1 MSPAFW
7 EDRGGPPVIAFG
19 GNALLPDSGDPALA
33 ERNAVAFAHAVLRL
47 MPDDTGIVLVHGN
60 GPQVGN
66 ALLRNEAG
74 AAEVHHSPLDVLV
87 ADTQGSIGYLLG
99 RSLCNAFATERRAI
113 EVVTVVTQVV
123 VDAEHPS
130 MSAPSKPVGPFYPPS
145 VGMALEYE
153 RGWKMVDVPNMGM
166 RRVVPSPPPEEIVEI
181 GAVRAL
187 AQPGQIV
194 ITGGGGG
201 IPVTRRDGA
210 LIGVEAVIDKDRT
223 GSLVARLVDARGFV
237 IFTEVGHVSRHFG
250 KSDEAALLDL
260 TATEALA
267 LLDAGEFPPGSMGPK
282 IESCISYARATGR
295 TGVITSVDALEG
307 ALAGTDGTRIRP

>member
-153 RGWKMVDVPNMGM
+153 RGWKMVDVPNKGM

-237 IFTEVGHVSRHFG
+237 IFTEVGHVSSHFG
-250 KSDEAALLDL
+250 QPDEEALLDL
-260 TATEALA
+260 TAAEAQA
-267 LLDAGEFPPGSMGPK
+267 LLDGGEFPPGSMGPK
-282 IESCISYARATGR
+282 IESCISYAKATGR

>member
-7 EDRGGPPVIAFG
+7 EDRGGPPVVAFG
-19 GNALLPDSGDPALA
+19 GNALLPDSGDPAVA

-74 AAEVHHSPLDVLV
+74 AEEVHPSPLDVLV

-99 RSLCNAFATERRAI
+99 RSLRNAFAAERRAI

-153 RGWKMVDVPNMGM
+153 RGWKMVDVPNKGM
-166 RRVVPSPPPEEIVEI
+166 RRIVPSPPPEEIVEI
-181 GAVRAL
+181 GAVRVL

-210 LIGVEAVIDKDRT
+210 LVGVEAVIDKDRT

-237 IFTEVGHVSRHFG
+237 IFTEVGHVSSHFG
-250 KSDEAALLDL
+250 TPDEEALLDL
-260 TATEALA
+260 TAAEAQA
-267 LLDAGEFPPGSMGPK
+267 LLDGGEFPPGSMGPK
-282 IESCISYARATGR
+282 IESCISYAKATGR

-307 ALAGTDGTRIRP
+307 ALAGSDGTRIRP

>member
-1 MSPAFW
+1 MLRAFW

-19 GNALLPDSGDPALA
+19 GNALLPDSGDPA
-33 ERNAVAFAHAVLRL
+33 VAGATPSPLPRRAPADAGGHR
-47 MPDDTGIVLVHGN
+47 IVLVHGN
-60 GPQVGN
+60 GPVGN

-153 RGWKMVDVPNMGM
+153 RGWKMVDVPNRGCAASSLSTPE
-166 RRVVPSPPPEEIVEI
+166 RSSRSGQCALWPSP
-181 GAVRAL
+181 
-187 AQPGQIV
+187 
-194 ITGGGGG
+194 
-201 IPVTRRDGA
+201 
-210 LIGVEAVIDKDRT
+210 
-223 GSLVARLVDARGFV
+223 
-237 IFTEVGHVSRHFG
+237 
-250 KSDEAALLDL
+250 
-260 TATEALA
+260 
-267 LLDAGEFPPGSMGPK
+267 
-282 IESCISYARATGR
+282 GR
-295 TGVITSVDALEG
+295 S
-307 ALAGTDGTRIRP
+307 

>member
-153 RGWKMVDVPNMGM
+153 RGWKMVDVPNKGM

>member
-66 ALLRNEAG
+66 ALLRSEAG
-74 AAEVHHSPLDVLV
+74 AAEVHPSPLDILV

-99 RSLCNAFATERRAI
+99 RSLRNAFATERRAI

-153 RGWKMVDVPNMGM
+153 RGWKMVDVPNKGM

-210 LIGVEAVIDKDRT
+210 LIGVEGVIDKDRT
-223 GSLVARLVDARGFV
+223 GSLVARLVEARGFV
-237 IFTEVGHVSRHFG
+237 IFTEVGHVSSHFG
-250 KSDEAALLDL
+250 QPDEEALLDL
-260 TATEALA
+260 TAAEAQA
-267 LLDAGEFPPGSMGPK
+267 LLDGGEFPPGSMGPK
-282 IESCISYARATGR
+282 IESCISYAKATGR

>member
-19 GNALLPDSGDPALA
+19 GNALLPDSGDPAVA

-153 RGWKMVDVPNMGM
+153 RGWKMVDVPNKGM

-210 LIGVEAVIDKDRT
+210 LIGVEGVIDKDRT

-237 IFTEVGHVSRHFG
+237 IFTEVGHVSSHFG
-250 KSDEAALLDL
+250 QPDEEALLDL
-260 TATEALA
+260 TAAEAQA
-267 LLDAGEFPPGSMGPK
+267 LLDGGEFPPGSMGPK
-282 IESCISYARATGR
+282 IESCISYAKATGR

>member
-33 ERNAVAFAHAVLRL
+33 ERNAVAFALAVLRL

-66 ALLRNEAG
+66 AMLRNEAG
-74 AAEVHHSPLDVLV
+74 AVEVHPSPLDVLV

-99 RSLCNAFATERRAI
+99 RSLRNAFATERRSI

-153 RGWKMVDVPNMGM
+153 RGWKMVDVPNKGM

-210 LIGVEAVIDKDRT
+210 LIGVEGVIDKDRT

-237 IFTEVGHVSRHFG
+237 IFTEVGHASRHFG
-250 KSDEAALLDL
+250 KPDEEAILDL
-260 TATEALA
+260 TGADAQA

>member
-7 EDRGGPPVIAFG
+7 DDRGGPPVIAFG
-19 GNALLPDSGDPALA
+19 GNALLPDSGDAAVA

-47 MPDDTGIVLVHGN
+47 MPEDTGIVLVHGN

-74 AAEVHHSPLDVLV
+74 AAEVHPSPLDVLV

-99 RSLCNAFATERRAI
+99 RSLRNAFATERRSI

-153 RGWKMVDVPNMGM
+153 RGWKMVDVPNKGM

-201 IPVTRRDGA
+201 IPVTRRDGG
-210 LIGVEAVIDKDRT
+210 LIGVEGVIDKDRT
-223 GSLVARLVDARGFV
+223 GALVARLVDARGFV
-237 IFTEVGHVSRHFG
+237 IFTEVGHASRRFG
-250 KSDEAALLDL
+250 KPDEEALTHLTTAEAQALLDS
-260 TATEALA
+260 
-267 LLDAGEFPPGSMGPK
+267 GEFPPGSMGPK

-295 TGVITSVDALEG
+295 TGVITSVDALDG
-307 ALAGTDGTRIRP
+307 ALTGTEGTRIRP

>member
-19 GNALLPDSGDPALA
+19 GNALLPDSGDPAVA

-153 RGWKMVDVPNMGM
+153 RGWKMVDVPNKGM

>member
-1 MSPAFW
+1 
-7 EDRGGPPVIAFG
+7 
-19 GNALLPDSGDPALA
+19 
-33 ERNAVAFAHAVLRL
+33 
-47 MPDDTGIVLVHGN
+47 
-60 GPQVGN
+60 
-66 ALLRNEAG
+66 
-74 AAEVHHSPLDVLV
+74 
-87 ADTQGSIGYLLG
+87 
-99 RSLCNAFATERRAI
+99 
-113 EVVTVVTQVV
+113 
-123 VDAEHPS
+123 

-153 RGWKMVDVPNMGM
+153 RGWKMVDVPNKGM

-181 GAVRAL
+181 GAVCAL

-237 IFTEVGHVSRHFG
+237 IFTEVGHASRHFG
-250 KSDEAALLDL
+250 QPDEAALLDL
-260 TATEALA
+260 TAAEAQA
-267 LLDAGEFPPGSMGPK
+267 LLDGGEFPPGSMGPK
-282 IESCISYARATGR
+282 IESCISYAKATGR

>member
-19 GNALLPDSGDPALA
+19 GNALLPDSGDPAVA

-47 MPDDTGIVLVHGN
+47 MPGDTGIVLVHGN

-74 AAEVHHSPLDVLV
+74 AAEVPPSPLDVLV

-99 RSLCNAFATERRAI
+99 RSLRNAFATERRSI
-113 EVVTVVTQVV
+113 KVVTVVTQVV

-153 RGWKMVDVPNMGM
+153 RGWKMVDVPNKGM

-187 AQPGQIV
+187 AQPG
-194 ITGGGGG
+194 
-201 IPVTRRDGA
+201 
-210 LIGVEAVIDKDRT
+210 
-223 GSLVARLVDARGFV
+223 
-237 IFTEVGHVSRHFG
+237 
-250 KSDEAALLDL
+250 
-260 TATEALA
+260 
-267 LLDAGEFPPGSMGPK
+267 
-282 IESCISYARATGR
+282 
-295 TGVITSVDALEG
+295 
-307 ALAGTDGTRIRP
+307 

>member
-74 AAEVHHSPLDVLV
+74 AAEVHPSPLDILV

-99 RSLCNAFATERRAI
+99 RSLRNAFATERRAI

-153 RGWKMVDVPNMGM
+153 RGWKMVDVPNKGM

-210 LIGVEAVIDKDRT
+210 LIGVEGVIDKDRT
-223 GSLVARLVDARGFV
+223 GSLVARLVEARGFV
-237 IFTEVGHVSRHFG
+237 IFTEVGHVSSHFG
-250 KSDEAALLDL
+250 QPDEEALLDL
-260 TATEALA
+260 TAAEAQA
-267 LLDAGEFPPGSMGPK
+267 LLDGGEFPPGSMGPK
-282 IESCISYARATGR
+282 IESCISYAKATGR

>member
-19 GNALLPDSGDPALA
+19 GNALLPDSGDPAVA

-47 MPDDTGIVLVHGN
+47 MPGDTGIVLVHGN

-74 AAEVHHSPLDVLV
+74 AAEVPPSPLDVLV

-99 RSLCNAFATERRAI
+99 RSLRNAFATERRSI

-153 RGWKMVDVPNMGM
+153 RGWKMVDVPN
-166 RRVVPSPPPEEIVEI
+166 
-181 GAVRAL
+181 
-187 AQPGQIV
+187 
-194 ITGGGGG
+194 
-201 IPVTRRDGA
+201 
-210 LIGVEAVIDKDRT
+210 
-223 GSLVARLVDARGFV
+223 
-237 IFTEVGHVSRHFG
+237 
-250 KSDEAALLDL
+250 
-260 TATEALA
+260 
-267 LLDAGEFPPGSMGPK
+267 
-282 IESCISYARATGR
+282 
-295 TGVITSVDALEG
+295 
-307 ALAGTDGTRIRP
+307 

>member
-153 RGWKMVDVPNMGM
+153 RGWKMVDVPNKGM

-201 IPVTRRDGA
+201 IPVTRRDGT

>member
-19 GNALLPDSGDPALA
+19 GNALLPDSGDPAVA

-74 AAEVHHSPLDVLV
+74 AAEVPPSPLDVLV

-99 RSLCNAFATERRAI
+99 RSLRNAFATERRAI

-153 RGWKMVDVPNMGM
+153 RGWKMVDVPNKGM
-166 RRVVPSPPPEEIVEI
+166 RRIVPSPPPEEIVEI

-194 ITGGGGG
+194 ISGGGGG

-210 LIGVEAVIDKDRT
+210 LVGVEGVIDKDRT

-250 KSDEAALLDL
+250 KPDEEALLDL
-260 TATEALA
+260 TAAEAQA
-267 LLDAGEFPPGSMGPK
+267 LLDGGEFPPGSMGPK
-282 IESCISYARATGR
+282 IESCISYAKATGR

-307 ALAGTDGTRIRP
+307 ALAGVDGTRIRP

>member
-19 GNALLPDSGDPALA
+19 GNALLPDSGDPAVA

-47 MPDDTGIVLVHGN
+47 MPADTGIVLVHGN

-66 ALLRNEAG
+66 ALLRSEAG
-74 AAEVHHSPLDVLV
+74 AAEVPPSPLDVLV

-99 RSLCNAFATERRAI
+99 RSLRNAFATERRSI

-153 RGWKMVDVPNMGM
+153 RGWKMVDVPNKGM

-210 LIGVEAVIDKDRT
+210 LIGVEGVIDKDRT

-237 IFTEVGHVSRHFG
+237 IFTEVGHVWSHFG
-250 KSDEAALLDL
+250 QPDEEALLDL
-260 TATEALA
+260 TAAKAQA
-267 LLDAGEFPPGSMGPK
+267 LLDGGEFPPGSMGPK
-282 IESCISYARATGR
+282 IESCISYAKATGR

>member
-74 AAEVHHSPLDVLV
+74 AAEVPPSPLDVLV

-99 RSLCNAFATERRAI
+99 RSLRNAFATERRSI

-153 RGWKMVDVPNMGM
+153 RGWKMVDVPNKGM

-210 LIGVEAVIDKDRT
+210 LIGVEGVIDKDRT

-237 IFTEVGHVSRHFG
+237 IFTEVGHASRHFG
-250 KSDEAALLDL
+250 KPDEAALLDL
-260 TATEALA
+260 TAAEAQA
-267 LLDAGEFPPGSMGPK
+267 LLDGGEFPPGSMGPK
-282 IESCISYARATGR
+282 IESCISYAKATGR

>member
-19 GNALLPDSGDPALA
+19 GNALLPDSGDPAVA

-47 MPDDTGIVLVHGN
+47 MPGDTGIVLVHGN

-74 AAEVHHSPLDVLV
+74 AAEVPPSPLDVLV

-99 RSLCNAFATERRAI
+99 RSLRNAFATERRAI

-153 RGWKMVDVPNMGM
+153 RGWKMVDVPNKGM

-210 LIGVEAVIDKDRT
+210 LIGVEGVIDKDRT

-237 IFTEVGHVSRHFG
+237 IFTEVGHVSSHFG
-250 KSDEAALLDL
+250 QPDEEALLDL
-260 TATEALA
+260 TAAEAQA
-267 LLDAGEFPPGSMGPK
+267 LLDGGEFPPGSMGPK
-282 IESCISYARATGR
+282 IESCISYAKATGR

>member
-66 ALLRNEAG
+66 AMLRNEAG
-74 AAEVHHSPLDVLV
+74 AAEVHPSPLDVLV

-99 RSLCNAFATERRAI
+99 RSLRNAFATERRAI
-113 EVVTVVTQVV
+113 EVVTVVTQVA

-153 RGWKMVDVPNMGM
+153 RGWKMVDVPNKGM

-223 GSLVARLVDARGFV
+223 GSLVARLVEARGFV

-250 KSDEAALLDL
+250 KPDEEALLDL
-260 TATEALA
+260 TAAEAQA
-267 LLDAGEFPPGSMGPK
+267 LLDGGEFPPGSMGPK
-282 IESCISYARATGR
+282 IESCISYAKATGR